1 MDFGTFNSLIEFLNM
16 IYTLNLI
23 STFSEVVKLLKILIT
38 TPMTTAESERC
49 FSSLKRIKTFLEST
63 MKNDRLTGLAM
74 TSIENQ
80 MITETKDFNKKKII
94 NHFAQI
100 KT

>member
-1 MDFGTFNSLIEFLNM
+1 M
-16 IYTLNLI
+16 IYTLNLT

-49 FSSLKRIKTFLEST
+49 FSSLKRIKIFLRST
-63 MKNDRLTGLAM
+63 MKNDRLTALAM

-80 MITETKDFNKKKII
+80 MITETKDFNEKVID
-94 NHFAQI
+94 HFAQI
-100 KT
+100 KTRRMDFIFK